1 MFLVMWLHLVELRI
15 EVLTDKSRELACPPT
30 LGFTNHKE
38 KFDMTTQIIVRRLT
52 QKTRQRWPLGYET
65 VRLLFTNDHFVC
77 ATDREPRVFEEVER
91 LLQQG
96 ERPLGYIAR
105 LREGPGKPF
114 VEPCVS
120 GDEAV
125 LAKLNDTARYWYHH
139 RM

>member
-1 MFLVMWLHLVELRI
+1 
-15 EVLTDKSRELACPPT
+15 
-30 LGFTNHKE
+30 
-38 KFDMTTQIIVRRLT
+38 MTEAECIIYRLT
-52 QKTRQRWPLGYET
+52 RKTRHLWSRGYET
-65 VRLLFTNDHFVC
+65 VRLLFSDDSFVR
-77 ATDREPRVFEEVER
+77 AAGWEPSALHQVTT

-105 LREGPGKPF
+105 VSEGRGQPF
-114 VEPCVS
+114 VEPWVS